1 MPSESDPPDGSVGTS
16 GSKGMDATVPAGM
29 PLIDVGDG
37 APAGP
42 EPIRQSDRYRLGVE
56 LGRGGMGRVVEAF
69 DVQLGRTVALKEA
82 LPRGGHGTHR
92 RFAREIQIT
101 ARLEHAS
108 IVPLYDSGT
117 TPDGRPYYVMRRVSG
132 RPFDEMITRAR
143 GLGERLTLL
152 PALKA
157 AIDAIGHAH
166 RRGVIHRDLKP
177 ANILVGDLGETVVI
191 DWGLAKVI
199 GEDDISMEPSR
210 DPEPTA
216 SDSLHTQAGS
226 VFGTPGFMAPEQARG
241 EELGPRGDVY
251 ALGATLY
258 QLLSGTPPYS
268 GHSATEVI
276 DRNRKAQIKPIA
288 EAAPEAPRE
297 LIAIVNKSLAP
308 DPGDRYPNAGAL
320 AEDVRR
326 FLDGQLVAAHRY
338 TRRQR
343 LRRFVLRH
351 RAPLVVAALAA
362 VAVAALSW
370 FSVHRVLRERAIA
383 IDRERVAEDRAE
395 ALIVTRARAL
405 IDTNPTQALA
415 ALKSLPAGS
424 AHEPEARGVAQ
435 AASARGV
442 AWGIDDD
449 PGSTSP
455 QYPSLSANGA
465 RLAIAN
471 IDGHLRVFDTAT
483 HALLRDAT
491 YQRGLHTFWVQD
503 AARLFVY
510 DNTSAPTL
518 LDPVSGARTALAVG
532 ALEYA
537 ATSDRGDRVAY
548 IEHGNKV
555 AGLLELATGKITPLV
570 TAKRVGALVV
580 APDGSWIALAADHDA
595 IVFDSAGREIA
606 RKVGAGAMVHATASR
621 DRQLAVLADNAIW
634 QLDLEHATWTEI
646 PPALN
651 ANTFVL
657 HLQYRGD
664 VLTMLT
670 TRGEIREYRRGEWV
684 QRLQLEQI
692 GSQLSA
698 VGTDLVVVSSGDGRL
713 YWVSPTTSGV
723 IALPSIFRTLHVAGS
738 SHSGRLAVAG
748 DDLVMVY
755 DLSSLSPARI
765 GAIETP
771 TFMFLDDDTLLF
783 WSNAEP
789 WTLFRT
795 QTGQRIT
802 FDLPWMGAPMPLDV
816 LPEEGRALFGY
827 LERQSHLIE
836 VRDDALPFHHLATMP
851 NVSNGADM
859 PYVGRL
865 LLGDGTVFSTD
876 SDLQGT
882 TSNARPHEVAH
893 LDGTVVSIARL
904 GYLEFGAISQHGE
917 IVRGSLATG
926 ALERARVPANAA
938 YVAGGYEG
946 KLVIGSGSQLLLWD
960 HADVREIAHFTQP
973 ISGLLQIA
981 GGIGVVLGDQRVLDV
996 VQDPATQAF
1005 AATEILPRG
1014 SVNIN
1019 VANGGKVMI
1028 SRGNGSLLNVVELP
1042 SRVRWT
1048 LPIVN
1053 EVAGT
1058 IAVGPTSNQVV
1069 QQYDGLVTWKLPHID
1084 GDLHAWLEHQT
1095 NAIEDADG
1103 ELAWPW
1109 QTAAAAAAAA
1119 AATPP

>member
-1 MPSESDPPDGSVGTS
+1 MASGPSESDPPDGSVG
-16 GSKGMDATVPAGM
+16 SKGLDDTVPAAM
-29 PLIDVGDG
+29 PLMGADAG
-37 APAGP
+37 APAVV
-42 EPIRQSDRYRLGVE
+42 EPIRPGDRYRLGVE

-82 LPRGGHGTHR
+82 LPRGGQGTYR

-152 PALKA
+152 PALLA

-199 GEDDISMEPSR
+199 GEDEITREPSL

-258 QLLSGTPPYS
+258 QMLSGTPPYS

-297 LIAIVNKSLAP
+297 LIAIVTKSLAP
-308 DPGDRYPNAGAL
+308 APADRYPNAGAL

-343 LRRFVLRH
+343 LRRFVRRH

-383 IDRERVAEDRAE
+383 IDREHVAEDRAE
-395 ALIVTRARAL
+395 ALLVTRARAL

-415 ALKSLPAGS
+415 ALKSLPVGS
-424 AHEPEARGVAQ
+424 THEPEARGVA
-435 AASARGV
+435 AAAAARGV
-442 AWGIDDD
+442 VWGIDDD
-449 PGSTSP
+449 VTSGSP
-455 QYPSLSANGA
+455 QFPNLSATGA
-465 RLAIAN
+465 RLAVSN
-471 IDGHLRVFDTAT
+471 IDGHLRVFDAET
-483 HALLRDAT
+483 HALVRDVT
-491 YQRGLHTFWVQD
+491 YQRGLHTLWVLD
-503 AARLFVY
+503 ATRLFVW
-510 DNTSAPTL
+510 DSASPPTL
-518 LDPVSGARTALAVG
+518 LDPATGARTPLPIG
-532 ALEYA
+532 TLEYA
-537 ATSDRGDRVAY
+537 GTSDHGDRVAFV
-548 IEHGNKV
+548 ERGNSS
-555 AGLLELATGKITPLV
+555 AGLLELATGKVTPLF
-570 TAKRVGALVV
+570 TGKHIYSIEV
-580 APDGSWIALAADHDA
+580 AADGSWVALGADQDA
-595 IVFDSAGREIA
+595 IVYDSAGREIA
-606 RKVGAGAMVHATASR
+606 RKVGIGDMVYATASR
-621 DRQLAVLADNAIW
+621 NRRVAMLANNAIW
-634 QLDLEHATWTEI
+634 QLDLDHATWTAI
-646 PPALN
+646 PVVLQP
-651 ANTFVL
+651 NTYIL
-657 HLQYRGD
+657 HLVYRGD
-664 VLTMLT
+664 ALTILT
-670 TRGEIREYRRGEWV
+670 SRGEIREYRGGEWV
-684 QRLQLEQI
+684 LRVHLEQI
-692 GSQLSA
+692 GSQLA
-698 VGTDLVVVSSGDGRL
+698 TVGTDLVVMSSGDGRL
-713 YWVSPTTSGV
+713 YWVSPTTTGV
-723 IALPSIFRTLHVAGS
+723 LALPSIFRSLHVTGS
-738 SHSGRLAVAG
+738 SHSSRLVVAG

-755 DLSSLSPARI
+755 ELASLSPTRMSAP
-765 GAIETP
+765 EVP
-771 TFMFLDDDTLLF
+771 TFAFLDDDTLLF
-783 WSNAEP
+783 WSNTDE

-795 QTGQRIT
+795 KTGQHVP
-802 FDLPWMGAPMPLDV
+802 FSVPWQGAPAPLDF

-827 LERQSHLIE
+827 LERHNHLIE
-836 VRDDALPFHHLATMP
+836 VRDDAVPFHHLATLP
-851 NVSNGADM
+851 NVTASLEM
-859 PYVGRL
+859 PFIGRL
-865 LLGDGTVFSTD
+865 LVGDGTVFA
-876 SDLQGT
+876 SDTELQGT
-882 TSNARPHEVAH
+882 IANARPHELAH
-893 LDGTVVSIARL
+893 LDGNVVSIARL
-904 GYLEFGAISQHGE
+904 GYLEYGAISEHGE
-917 IVRGSLATG
+917 IVRGSLATS
-926 ALERARVPANAA
+926 ALERARVPPSAS
-938 YVAGGYEG
+938 YVVSGYAG

-960 HADVREIAHFTQP
+960 GAEVKEIAHFTQP
-973 ISGLLQIA
+973 IAGLLQVA
-981 GGIGVVLGDQRVLDV
+981 GGIAVVLADSRVLDV
-996 VQDPATQAF
+996 VEDPGTRVF
-1005 AATEILPRG
+1005 ASTEILPRG
-1014 SVNIN
+1014 TVNMN
-1019 VANGGKVMI
+1019 VANGGTVLVA
-1028 SRGNGSLLNVVELP
+1028 RGNGALLNVVELP

-1058 IAVGPTSNQVV
+1058 LAIAPTSNQMV
-1069 QQYDGLVTWKLPHID
+1069 QEYSGIVTWKLPHID

-1103 ELAWPW
+1103 DLAWPW
-1109 QTAAAAAAAA
+1109 QTPAV
-1119 AATPP
+1119 AATAP